1 MRLPDSLIRLWHA
14 ARIGLLLGPALLL
27 GGCASLTDLRATV
40 VTPNP
45 APQAL
50 IGAKVQVQA
59 APGNADSA
67 DAYTVQTAVLDAMTK
82 AGMVPLLGAPAPYTA
97 RYTYTV
103 RLDLEATYGPSV
115 WPPPVLLPHGT
126 VYVPGGYRGWGGGM
140 FGWMPPPNY
149 YDRSL
154 SLEVRDTAT
163 GALIWQSHATTG
175 GYERG
180 LASVALPLAQAALRG
195 FPSEYGEHKVLFPR

>member
-1 MRLPDSLIRLWHA
+1 MRSPNSLTRLWHS
-14 ARIGLLLGPALLL
+14 ARIGLLLIPALLL

-50 IGAKVQVQA
+50 VGAKVQVQA

-67 DAYTVQTAVLDAMTK
+67 DAYTLQTAVLDAMTQAAWCPCWAHRRPIPRATPTPCVSTSK
-82 AGMVPLLGAPAPYTA
+82 PPTAPRSGPRPCCCPMA
-97 RYTYTV
+97 RFIPRRYC
-103 RLDLEATYGPSV
+103 
-115 WPPPVLLPHGT
+115 
-126 VYVPGGYRGWGGGM
+126 GWGGGM

-149 YDRSL
+149 YERSL
-154 SLEVRDTAT
+154 SLEIRDTAT

-180 LASVALPLAQAALRG
+180 LASVPCRWRKPCCVDFLR
-195 FPSEYGEHKVLFPR
+195 STASTRCCSPR

>member
-1 MRLPDSLIRLWHA
+1 MRDFVHLLRRPVALLALLI
-14 ARIGLLLGPALLL
+14 PALLL

-67 DAYTVQTAVLDAMTK
+67 DAYTLQTAVLDAMTQ
-82 AGMVPLLGAPAPYTA
+82 AGMVPLLGTPAPYTA
-97 RYTYTV
+97 RYAYTV

-115 WPPPVLLPHGT
+115 WPPPVLLPNGA
-126 VYVPGGYRGWGGGM
+126 VYFPGGYRGWGGGM

-149 YDRSL
+149 YERSL
-154 SLEVRDTAT
+154 SLEIRDTAT

-180 LASVALPLAQAALRG
+180 LASVALPLAQAVLRG